1 MNVSLLL
8 LLGALIITW
17 LEVIPFVSHVGRMKE
32 ARCLCFALLYGLCM
46 AGGIH
51 IENKD
56 LLDTSPF
63 HTLLCHLIQ
72 FPYYL
77 KVFVRE
83 GLYLNLRLAVS
94 IEAMLETILRQI
106 LLQAPNRNFI
116 YFARYIYLLCVHS
129 RVL

>member
-8 LLGALIITW
+8 LLGALIIAW
-17 LEVIPFVSHVGRMKE
+17 LEIVPFVSHIRRVKE
-32 ARCLCFALLYGLCM
+32 AGRLCFALLYGLCM
-46 AGGIH
+46 AGCVH

-56 LLDTSPF
+56 LLDTSTL

-77 KVFVRE
+77 QVLVRE

-94 IEAMLETILRQI
+94 IEAMLETILRQV
-106 LLQAPNRNFI
+106 LLQAPNRDFI
-116 YFARYIYLLCVHS
+116 YFA
-129 RVL
+129 